1 MLTNEAIVL
10 AGGLGTRLKHVLP
23 DIPKCMAP
31 INGKPFL
38 TFVLDYL
45 ENQKIDKVILSVGY
59 RKEHI
64 INYFGKSYHSLEI
77 IYSIENEPLGT
88 GGAIKQALD
97 FCTNKFAFVVNGD
110 TYFKPDLAAL
120 SILHKKTEADITVA
134 VKQIDDTSRY
144 GMVVTDQ
151 DGRIIEFREK
161 DKLSA
166 GGWINGGIYLFKKTV
181 FDTFQQQKF
190 SIENDVFK
198 VSCDNLN
205 LQAFQTAAF
214 FLDIGIP
221 EDYARAQIL
230 LNTASEN
237 EK

>member
-10 AGGLGTRLKHVLP
+10 AGGLGTRLQHVLP

-64 INYFGKSYHSLEI
+64 INYFGTSYRSLEI
-77 IYSIENEPLGT
+77 VYSIENEPLGT
-88 GGAIKQALD
+88 GGAIKQAMD
-97 FCTNKFAFVVNGD
+97 FCTNKFSFVVNGD
-110 TYFKPDLAAL
+110 TYFMPDLADM
-120 SILHKKTEADITVA
+120 SNLHQKAEADITIA
-134 VKQIDDTSRY
+134 VKHLADTIRY
-144 GMVVTDQ
+144 GLVVTDQ
-151 DGRIIEFREK
+151 GGKIVEFSEK
-161 DKLSA
+161 DKFS
-166 GGWINGGIYLFKKTV
+166 GRGWINGGIYLVRKAL

-198 VSCDNLN
+198 VSCNKLYI
-205 LQAFQTAAF
+205 QAFQTDGF

-221 EDYARAQIL
+221 EDYSKAQIL

-237 EK
+237 E

>member
-10 AGGLGTRLKHVLP
+10 AGGLGTRLQHVLP

-31 INGKPFL
+31 ITGKPFL
-38 TFVLDYL
+38 AFVLDYL
-45 ENQKIDKVILSVGY
+45 ENQEINKAILSVGY
-59 RKEHI
+59 RKDHI
-64 INYFGKSYHSLEI
+64 INYFGTSYRSLEI

-88 GGAIKQALD
+88 GGAIKQAMD

-120 SILHKKTEADITVA
+120 SNLHKKTEADITVA
-134 VKQIDDTSRY
+134 VKQMDDISRY
-144 GMVVTDQ
+144 GLVVADK

-161 DKLSA
+161 EKLSA
-166 GGWINGGIYLFKKTV
+166 GGWINGGIYLIKKTV

-198 VSCDNLN
+198 VSCDNLRFH
-205 LQAFQTAAF
+205 AFQTDAF

-221 EDYARAQIL
+221 EDYWKAQKL
-230 LNTASEN
+230 LNAITEN
-237 EK
+237 E

>member
-10 AGGLGTRLKHVLP
+10 AGGLGTRLQQVLP
-23 DIPKCMAP
+23 DFPKCMAP

-45 ENQKIDKVILSVGY
+45 ENQNIDKVILSVGY

-64 INYFGKSYHSLEI
+64 INYFGKSYRSLEI

-97 FCTNKFAFVVNGD
+97 YCTNKLAFIVNGD
-110 TYFKPDLAAL
+110 TYFKPDLAAM
-120 SILHKKTEADITVA
+120 SHLHQKAEADISIA
-134 VKQIDDTSRY
+134 VKHMTDTSRY
-144 GMVVTDQ
+144 GLVVADQ
-151 DGRIIEFREK
+151 NGKIVEFREK
-161 DKLSA
+161 DKLST
-166 GGWINGGIYLFKKTV
+166 GGWINGGIYLIKKTV

-198 VSCDNLN
+198 VSCENIHLH
-205 LQAFQTAAF
+205 AFQTDAF

-221 EDYARAQIL
+221 ADYRKAQIL
-230 LNTASEN
+230 LNAITEN
-237 EK
+237 E

>member
-10 AGGLGTRLKHVLP
+10 AGGLGTRLQHVLP

-31 INGKPFL
+31 IKGKPFL

-45 ENQKIDKVILSVGY
+45 ENQNIDKVILSVGY

-64 INYFGKSYHSLEI
+64 INYFGKSYRSLKI

-97 FCTNKFAFVVNGD
+97 YCSDKLAYIVNGD
-110 TYFKPDLAAL
+110 TCFKPDLAAM
-120 SILHKKTEADITVA
+120 SNLHQKAEVDITVA
-134 VKQIDDTSRY
+134 VKYMADTSRY
-144 GMVVTDQ
+144 GLVVADQ
-151 DGRIIEFREK
+151 NGKIVEFREK

-166 GGWINGGIYLFKKTV
+166 GGWINGGIYLIKKTV

-198 VSCDNLN
+198 VLCDKLN
-205 LQAFQTAAF
+205 LQAFQTDAF

-221 EDYARAQIL
+221 EDYDRAQIL

-237 EK
+237 E

>member
-10 AGGLGTRLKHVLP
+10 AGGLGTRLQHVLP

-38 TFVLDYL
+38 NFVLDFL

-59 RKEHI
+59 RKDHI
-64 INYFGKSYHSLEI
+64 INYFGSSYRSLKI
-77 IYSIENEPLGT
+77 DYSIENEPLGT

-97 FCTNKFAFVVNGD
+97 YCTSKFAFIVNGD
-110 TYFKPDLAAL
+110 TYFKPDLAAM
-120 SILHKKTEADITVA
+120 SNHHKKAEADITIA
-134 VKQIDDTSRY
+134 VKHLTDSSRY
-144 GMVVTDQ
+144 GLVVADQ
-151 DGRIIEFREK
+151 NSKIVEFREK
-161 DKLSA
+161 DNLS
-166 GGWINGGIYLFKKTV
+166 GSGWINGGIYLIRKAV
-181 FDTFQQQKF
+181 FDSFQQQKF
-190 SIENDVFK
+190 SIENDIFK

-205 LQAFQTAAF
+205 LRAFQTDAF

-237 EK
+237 E

>member
-10 AGGLGTRLKHVLP
+10 AGGLGTRLQHVLP

-38 TFVLDYL
+38 TFVLDYI
-45 ENQKIDKVILSVGY
+45 ENQNIDKVILSVGY
-59 RKEHI
+59 RKEQI
-64 INYFGKSYHSLEI
+64 INYFGASYRSLKI
-77 IYSIENEPLGT
+77 VYSIENEPLGT

-97 FCTNKFAFVVNGD
+97 YCTNKLAFIVNGD
-110 TYFKPDLAAL
+110 TCFKPDLAAM
-120 SILHKKTEADITVA
+120 SNLHQKAEADITIA
-134 VKQIDDTSRY
+134 VKHMADSSRY
-144 GMVVTDQ
+144 GLVVADQ
-151 DGRIIEFREK
+151 NGKIVEFREK
-161 DKLSA
+161 DKLSI
-166 GGWINGGIYLFKKTV
+166 GGWINGGIYLIKKTV

-205 LQAFQTAAF
+205 LQAFQTDAF

-221 EDYARAQIL
+221 ADYCKAQIL
-230 LNTASEN
+230 LNAITEN
-237 EK
+237 E